1 MADLLRSSAS
11 EKPSQCDQAHS
22 AMVAAARSTGQ
33 REKMAGPRRP
43 TPVQRRPCARPGGG
57 EYAAAPVRSSDHTG
71 AATEPNVQER
81 LSRRTRLRTLPE
93 GVRGNVVKYSIS
105 AGTLYLASRVR
116 QNSLSASS
124 SRPL

>member
-33 REKMAGPRRP
+33 REKMAGP
-43 TPVQRRPCARPGGG
+43 RRPCARPGGG

-105 AGTLYLASRVR
+105 AG
-116 QNSLSASS
+116 
-124 SRPL
+124 